1 MNDIHTPLRQCK
13 LRWLLA
19 VCMVLSLYAHSEG
32 RSFEN
37 RTQTLA
43 TSNVNVLTTGLMS
56 LHYIDK
62 LWTTSHTLD
71 SATGSQPDLV
81 YEYRIAELN
90 RRSPFPYR
98 FHPLVLKYI
107 KIYSIERREQVQQM
121 LGLAELY
128 FPIFREELDKY
139 QLPLELVYLSVVESA
154 LNPLAVSKS
163 GAVGLWQFKINTAE
177 MFDLHVDSF
186 VDERMNP
193 TLSTEA
199 ACLYLDYLYKVFGN
213 WALALAAYN
222 AGPGTVQRAIQRAG
236 GETDFWKLLPYLPE
250 AAQNYV
256 PAFIAAT
263 YIFNYHSEH
272 NLRVQAPP
280 IRFQEVD
287 TIQISDALSF
297 GALSSWTDIPLELLH
312 FLNPSYRQGYVPKP
326 ISGSV
331 PILLPKNKIERYIA
345 NSDRIHAQ
353 SYKISQNP
361 FPLEKGRRIHYQHE
375 VAKGEFL
382 HKIALQ
388 YECTVADLEQWN
400 GGEKLKIHPGD
411 KLSIWI
417 TPDIYA
423 RIERELI
430 GRY

>member
-1 MNDIHTPLRQCK
+1 MNNIYSYTRWRL
-13 LRWLLA
+13 LRWVLVTSILLLF
-19 VCMVLSLYAHSEG
+19 CPYTEG
-32 RSFEN
+32 RSGTRRMPSQSSES
-37 RTQTLA
+37 A
-43 TSNVNVLTTGLMS
+43 NVLTTGFVS
-56 LHYIDK
+56 LHHIKK
-62 LWTTSHTLD
+62 LWSTRRVLD
-71 SATGSQPDLV
+71 SATGSQPELV

-107 KIYSIERREQVQQM
+107 KIYTIERREQVQQM

-177 MFDLHVDSF
+177 MFNLHVDSF

-193 TLSTEA
+193 ALSTEA

-256 PAFIAAT
+256 PAFIAAS
-263 YIFNYHSEH
+263 YIFNYYAEH
-272 NLRVQAPP
+272 NLTTLAPP
-280 IRFQEVD
+280 IRFQNID
-287 TIQISDALSF
+287 TVQISDALSF
-297 GALSSWTDIPLELLH
+297 GALSSWTGIPLELLH

-326 ISGSV
+326 TNGSV
-331 PILLPKNKIERYIA
+331 PLLLPKEKIAHYIE

-353 SYKISQNP
+353 SYKVSQNP
-361 FPLEKGRRIHYQHE
+361 FPIEKGRKIHYQHE

-382 HKIALQ
+382 HKIAVQ
-388 YECTVADLEQWN
+388 YECTVADLEEWN
-400 GGEKLKIHPGD
+400 GGGKLNIHPGD

-423 RIERELI
+423 RIERQLI
-430 GRY
+430 GRN

>member
-1 MNDIHTPLRQCK
+1 MNQIGTWLRRFPPLYV
-13 LRWLLA
+13 LLA
-19 VCMVLSLYAHSEG
+19 SLLFFFSNPCEG
-32 RSFEN
+32 RGGQPQIPYSKEN
-37 RTQTLA
+37 
-43 TSNVNVLTTGLMS
+43 NVLTTGFVN
-56 LHYIDK
+56 LHHISK
-62 LWTTSHTLD
+62 LWRTVSVQD

-107 KIYSIERREQVQQM
+107 KIYSIERREQVEQM

-177 MFDLHVDSF
+177 MFNLHVDSF
-186 VDERMNP
+186 IDERMDP
-193 TLSTEA
+193 RLSTEA

-256 PAFIAAT
+256 PAFIAAS

-272 NLRVQAPP
+272 NLSTLPPP

-287 TIQISDALSF
+287 TVQISDALSF
-297 GALSSWTDIPLELLH
+297 RALSSWTEIPLELLH
-312 FLNPSYRQGYVPKP
+312 FLNPSYRQGYIPTPAK
-326 ISGSV
+326 GSV
-331 PILLPKNKIERYIA
+331 PLLLPKEKIERYIA
-345 NSDRIHAQ
+345 NSERIHAQ
-353 SYKISQNP
+353 SYKISQSP
-361 FPLEKGRRIHYQHE
+361 FPIDKGRKIHYQHE
-375 VAKGEFL
+375 VAKGEYL
-382 HKIALQ
+382 HKIALR

-400 GGEKLKIHPGD
+400 GNEKLNIHPGD